1 MMEVLFILSMFIPTV
16 LMAILKMWPLF
27 WVFVIFDAIF
37 GGVEIFYK
45 AKTGKTVSQHFW
57 EFSKKSKIKALII
70 LGSMLL
76 MWLALLY
83 HLGYKMFQ

>member
-1 MMEVLFILSMFIPTV
+1 MMEILFIIAMFIPTV
-16 LMAILKMWPLF
+16 MMAILKMWPLF

-45 AKTGKTVSQHFW
+45 TKSGKTVSQHFW
-57 EFSKKSKIKALII
+57 AYSKEHKGRAIAI
-70 LGSMLL
+70 LSSMGL
-76 MWLALLY
+76 MWLALLI

>member
-1 MMEVLFILSMFIPTV
+1 MEILFIIAMFIPTV

-27 WVFVIFDAIF
+27 WVFVIFDIIF

-45 AKTGKTVSQHFW
+45 VRTKRTVSQHFW
-57 EFSKKSKIKALII
+57 EYSKKSKAKAIAILVSMAIMWSALI
-70 LGSMLL
+70 
-76 MWLALLY
+76 W